1 MFLFIFTIRFKQDLN
16 ENHIGEKMY
25 KTDIYTERL
34 YVLISK
40 EQKEKLQKIAD
51 EKLMKISDLIREMI
65 DEYVENYESKSE

>member
-1 MFLFIFTIRFKQDLN
+1 
-16 ENHIGEKMY
+16 MY
-25 KTDIYTERL
+25 KTEIYTEKL

-65 DEYVENYESKSE
+65 DEYVKNYEPKSK